1 MDYRKEFTKKTGENP
16 NVPGNS
22 YHDFKQTYVEYIEL
36 TLKDLEELIM
46 AQDEYIQYLENPLD
60 LGHGQKLINK
70 IKKLKTKIT

>member
-36 TLKDLEELIM
+36 TLKDLEELI
-46 AQDEYIQYLENPLD
+46 IQYLENPLD